1 MFKPLNLAL
10 MSVRNQFIL
19 MMLALTVALV
29 ASYSVVVYVVE
40 KENYAEASIQKIKT
54 LSRALEKDYA
64 KSILTGVP
72 SSALEIQ
79 HKWKS
84 FPELIHAG
92 LETNSAESV
101 LHYSKLSED
110 HETVDFK
117 TLKAPK
123 IINGMLFYKA
133 RVMDGGK
140 KVGVV
145 NYVVSI
151 EEFALL
157 TGQLNELLVM
167 SIPIALC
174 LAILM
179 ALWLQKVFVR
189 PLKNLMATISTITQ
203 EANYKAIIPI
213 DEGNHSEFAA
223 LGRSFNGLLER
234 VQNTIKEVQES
245 KAQAQTLAYYDE
257 LTGLPN
263 RRLLIE
269 HTEYMLGIAKR
280 EKRYG
285 SLLFMDLDN
294 FKTLNDSR
302 GHAAGDELLKHVALC
317 LKNIF
322 RTEDTIARLGGDEFV
337 ILTGYLEDSEEAV
350 INQSR
355 ALMSRLQQ
363 ALGDNFDIAGES
375 YHITGSIGITTFPAM
390 GSSVDE
396 LMKQADTAM
405 YRAKEKGRDG
415 FCFYQ
420 PEMQVVADAR
430 LLMEKELRN
439 AIGAGELDLF
449 YQPQVDE
456 FGRILGAEALLRW
469 FKKDGGSVSPA
480 EFIPVAEMTG
490 LIVPIGEWVLKKGF
504 QQIKQWEVEG
514 VDPGFR
520 LSINISPFQFYQ
532 NNFIEN
538 VINMLQET
546 GASASSIT
554 LEVTEGI
561 VIKDIESTIDKMN
574 VLTSMGFRVSMD
586 DFGTGYSSLMYLKKL
601 PLSELKIDQ
610 SFVRDLHID
619 KSDGEIA
626 ATIIAMAKNLNLDV
640 VAEGVE
646 EEEQLIFLRKQ
657 GCTIFQGYY
666 FNKPMPSAELT
677 KLLFDNLIML

>member
-84 FPELIHAG
+84 FPELIHAS

-101 LHYSKLSED
+101 LHYSKLSEH
-110 HETVDFK
+110 HETVDFT

-223 LGRSFNGLLER
+223 LGRSFNGLLGR

-245 KAQAQTLAYYDE
+245 KAQAQILAYYDE

-337 ILTGYLEDSEEAV
+337 ILTGYLEDTEEAV

-420 PEMQVVADAR
+420 PEMQVIADAR

-456 FGRILGAEALLRW
+456 FGRMLGAEALLRW
-469 FKKDGGSVSPA
+469 FKKDGGFVSPA
-480 EFIPVAEMTG
+480 EFIPLAEMTG

-504 QQIKQWEVEG
+504 QQIKQWEAEG

-574 VLTSMGFRVSMD
+574 VLASMGFRVSMD

-646 EEEQLIFLRKQ
+646 EEEQLIFLREQ

-677 KLLFDNLIML
+677 KLLFDNLIVL

>member
-269 HTEYMLGIAKR
+269 RTEYMLGIAKR

>member
-337 ILTGYLEDSEEAV
+337 ILTGYLEDTEEAV

-420 PEMQVVADAR
+420 PEMQVIADAR

-456 FGRILGAEALLRW
+456 FGRFLGAEALLRW